1 MNNKEVR
8 ELKRRLQPGKNNI
21 THLYGCYVNS
31 ATREVISHFDEPVS
45 MLDEQEQ
52 KAYFAL
58 LNKCL
63 SGGMGKNL
71 MDVSFTTEQVR
82 DSEEHRLLSQLR
94 QTRLEDETLRQRLC
108 ALLTENLSFEEKNF
122 LILMAYDAYD
132 VKAGK
137 EDEDSTD
144 VFRYFLCCVCPVV
157 TGKAELGYRHDDKR
171 FHNAVISQMLKPP
184 VLGFLY
190 PAFDDR
196 CTNIYGALLYS
207 RNAQENH
214 AAFVNAVFNRP
225 APMTAPE
232 QKDCFDQ
239 LLSDAMDA
247 RCSFEVM
254 QNLNQQLC
262 DKMAAH
268 KESGS
273 PEVLSFTAEE
283 MGELLEDSGTA
294 PEQAEA
300 FIHSCEERLG
310 KEAAILPANIC
321 NPRKM
326 TVKTE
331 QIKISLDPQYSYL
344 IKTKKENG
352 RKYIIISADA
362 GVEINGVPVEIE

>member
-8 ELKRRLQPGKNNI
+8 ELKRRLQPAKNNI

-45 MLDEQEQ
+45 LLDEQEQ
-52 KAYFAL
+52 KEYFAL

-94 QTRLEDETLRQRLC
+94 QTRLEDEELRRRLC
-108 ALLTENLSFEEKNF
+108 TLLMENLSFEEKNY

-132 VKAGK
+132 VKADK
-137 EDEDSTD
+137 EEEDSGD

-171 FHNAVISQMLKPP
+171 FHNAVISQMVKAP

-214 AAFVNAVFNRP
+214 AAFVSSVFNRP

-247 RCSFEVM
+247 KCSFEVM
-254 QNLNQQLC
+254 QTLHQQLC
-262 DKMAAH
+262 DKLAAH

-283 MGELLEDSGTA
+283 MGEML
-294 PEQAEA
+294 EA
-300 FIHSCEERLG
+300 FVRSCEERLG

-321 NPRKM
+321 NPRKL
-326 TVKTE
+326 TVETE